1 MAELSVVY
9 GNTQENYNQ
18 PHSSNQLQNSVGN
31 LKNDNNQYNNITE
44 NMYNSNNN
52 PQTINN
58 NDESK
63 QEVDKVIE
71 KMQKHI
77 DKQKK
82 INELKEEF
90 KKVKSNNDSII
101 DSYIKKKKDVLKFF
115 LYSLAIVLALVIVD
129 MIKVYLNKY
138 LLSNDVTS
146 KNEFYLRLAI
156 PLTVIFI
163 IWSIKVIS
171 F

>member
-18 PHSSNQLQNSVGN
+18 PHLSNQLQNSVGN
-31 LKNDNNQYNNITE
+31 LKNDNNQYNNVTE

-71 KMQKHI
+71 KMQKDLRSAFG
-77 DKQKK
+77 DK
-82 INELKEEF
+82 F
-90 KKVKSNNDSII
+90 DPSSI
-101 DSYIKKKKDVLKFF
+101 
-115 LYSLAIVLALVIVD
+115 
-129 MIKVYLNKY
+129 
-138 LLSNDVTS
+138 
-146 KNEFYLRLAI
+146 
-156 PLTVIFI
+156 
-163 IWSIKVIS
+163 
-171 F
+171 